1 MVIVDDEKI
10 VIDGLTSAIDWAE
23 HQVEIVGTA
32 TDGSKALHLI
42 EETKP
47 HIVMVDIRMPGMNG
61 LELIH
66 KLKALSCDAVFIIIS
81 AYTQFDYAKRAL
93 ELEAVD
99 YLTKPI
105 EIEEIINSVQRAIK
119 KYEKSNDANSNSK
132 EIEAYKIKLEDK
144 YILHSILGHKIN
156 EHELDSRINSC
167 MVIVCGLNFS
177 EWPSD
182 FKSQIEGFLFRLKDH
197 FKNSIV
203 VPYLYSIED
212 KLVVAFTSK
221 HENNVSISIFKD
233 IKEFSI
239 LLEREVGS
247 LPVIGVGNAQS
258 SLSTMQQSYSEAL
271 EAFTIG
277 LYLNKSMTFYSDL
290 EKLNYHVGS
299 KVITMIDNYFN
310 TKEIDLNNIP
320 QLINKVLEYSMQKML
335 APGCAKY
342 LCFKLITN
350 IYDYIQQEFN
360 LNVETILG
368 EKYEINNQLNQLKS
382 IDDIRGWLLNKVNV
396 LLDYMNNNQLSH
408 KEKLIIDVKKY
419 VNEKF
424 NEDITLDEVAELF
437 HISPAYLSN
446 VFSKRF
452 GITMFEFIIDKRIRT
467 AKKLLQTTNYK
478 ISEISKQVGYSNQRY
493 FNQVFKKHVG
503 TSPGRY
509 RSERSIKQNIEMK
522 VEI

>member
-1 MVIVDDEKI
+1 MVIVDDEKV

-23 HQVEIVGTA
+23 YQVEIVGTA
-32 TDGSKALHLI
+32 TDGRTALHII

-66 KLKALSCDAVFIIIS
+66 KSKALSSNAVFIIIS

-105 EIEEIINSVQRAIK
+105 ELEEIINSVQRAIK
-119 KYEKSNDANSNSK
+119 KYEKNNDVSSKSK
-132 EIEAYKIKLEDK
+132 EIEAYKSKLDDK
-144 YILHSILGHKIN
+144 YILHSIIGNKIN
-156 EHELDSRINSC
+156 THELDSRINSC
-167 MVIVCGLNFS
+167 MVLVCCLNFS
-177 EWPSD
+177 EWPSN
-182 FKSQIEGFLFRLKDH
+182 FKNQVEVFLIRLKDH
-197 FKNSIV
+197 FKKSLV
-203 VPYLYSIED
+203 VPYLYIIED

-221 HENNVSISIFKD
+221 HENNGTNSI
-233 IKEFSI
+233 IKEFST
-239 LLEREVGS
+239 LLEKEVGS
-247 LPVIGVGNAQS
+247 LPLIGVGNVQT
-258 SLSTMQQSYSEAL
+258 SLSTIQQSYREAL
-271 EAFTIG
+271 EALTIG
-277 LYLNKSMTFYSDL
+277 LYVNQSMTFYSNL
-290 EKLNYHVGS
+290 EKMNRHIGS

-310 TKEIDLNNIP
+310 SKDVDLNNIP

-335 APGCAKY
+335 EPGSAKY
-342 LCFKLITN
+342 LCFKLINN
-350 IYDYIQQEFN
+350 IYDYIHQEFD

-396 LLDYMNNNQLSH
+396 LIHYMNNNQLSH

-419 VNEKF
+419 VNENF
-424 NEDITLDEVAELF
+424 NKDITLDEVAELYY
-437 HISPAYLSN
+437 ISPAYLSN
-446 VFSKRF
+446 IFSKKF
-452 GITMFEFIIDKRIRT
+452 GVTMFEFIIDKRIRT

-478 ISEISKQVGYSNQRY
+478 VSEISKQVGYSNQRY

-509 RSERSIKQNIEMK
+509 RSERSIKQDLEIK